1 MDKEKN
7 KRDRLEEKTKVK
19 IEKLIEKVDEN
30 PYDPQR
36 YYALGCYLTEL
47 QSFEQAEELFKR
59 ALNVFEGQ
67 EDKQ

>member
-7 KRDRLEEKTKVK
+7 KRDRLEEETKGK

-36 YYALGCYLTEL
+36 YYA
-47 QSFEQAEELFKR
+47 
-59 ALNVFEGQ
+59 V
-67 EDKQ
+67 